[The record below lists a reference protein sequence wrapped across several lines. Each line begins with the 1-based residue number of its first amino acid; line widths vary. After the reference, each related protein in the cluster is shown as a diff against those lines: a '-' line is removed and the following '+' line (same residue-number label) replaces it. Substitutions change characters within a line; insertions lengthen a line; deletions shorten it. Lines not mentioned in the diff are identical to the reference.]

1 MSAYTDADVQ
11 AVREAIKEKSLDRFT
26 SDYLSDDARIWLAG
40 FAARAALE
48 AIAPA
53 IAARAWDEGHATPWQ
68 REMDDCRCGAWNRGE
83 CGCGKY
89 GTGRLV
95 TPNPH
100 RTP

>member
-11 AVREAIKEKSLDRFT
+11 AAFKATRRVKGGTIVGLLVEKEVRLALD
-26 SDYLSDDARIWLAG
+26 AV
-40 FAARAALE
+40 
-48 AIAPA
+48 APA
-53 IAARAWDEGHATPWQ
+53 IAARAWDEGHATHWQ

-89 GTGRLV
+89 GTGRLI
-95 TPNPH
+95 TPNPY